1 MFDTGISGLQAAS
14 TDLSVIGNNVANAS
28 TTAFK
33 SSRANFADVYAA
45 SSAANAVG
53 MGTAVSSVDQLF
65 SQGSLKLTNNTLDLA
80 IQDGGFFGLSDKGAM
95 VYSRAGAFNADNNGY
110 VVNSSGQRLTG
121 FLGDGLGGI
130 SGQRGDLRIDTTT
143 APPKTTSLVTATMNL
158 QASSI
163 APTTPWTQDYA
174 FGSTAPAAATYNNS
188 TSLSIYDNLGNSHE
202 LAFYFVAK
210 DPTVAPNQANTW
222 DVHALIDGVTVKAA
236 GAAAGTPLTTVGF
249 DSMTGK
255 IATGSPVEITG
266 WQPLNSAG
274 ANNGAEIA
282 NFSIS
287 LAGSTQYAS
296 AFNVSAT
303 TQDGCTAGNLTRIGI
318 DPSGTITSYYSN
330 NQSRAQGRIGLYNF
344 PNPQGLKQL
353 GNTAWGAT
361 PNSGGAQ
368 IGAPGTG
375 SLGTVKSGA
384 LEQSNVD
391 VSAELVHLLLAQRNY
406 QANAQTIEA
415 DNKVTQTILNI
426 R

>member
-1 MFDTGISGLQAAS
+1 MFDTGISGLQAAT

-28 TTAFK
+28 TTGFK

-45 SSAANAVG
+45 SSASNAVG
-53 MGTAVSSVDQLF
+53 MGTTVSSVDQLF
-65 SQGSLKLTNNTLDLA
+65 AQGSLKLTNNTLDLA
-80 IQDGGFFGLSDKGAM
+80 VQDGGFFGLSDKGAM
-95 VYSRAGAFNADNNGY
+95 AYTRAGAFNADNNGY
-110 VVNSSGQRLTG
+110 IVNSSGQRLTG
-121 FLGDGLGGI
+121 FLGDGLGGV
-130 SGQRGDLRIDTTT
+130 SGQRGDLRIDTST
-143 APPKTTSLVTATMNL
+143 APPKATSLVTSTMNL
-158 QASSI
+158 KASSI
-163 APTTPWTQDYA
+163 PPTTPWTEDYA
-174 FGSTAPAAATYNNS
+174 FGSPAPVSATYNNS
-188 TSLSIYDNLGNSHE
+188 TSLSVYDNLGNSHE
-202 LAFYFVAK
+202 LSLYFVAK
-210 DPTVAPNQANTW
+210 DPTATPNTW
-222 DVHALIDGVTVKAA
+222 DVHALIDGVTVKSA
-236 GAAAGTPLTTVGF
+236 GAAAGGPLTTIGF
-249 DSMTGK
+249 DSATGK

-266 WQPLNSAG
+266 WQPLNSIG
-274 ANNGAEIA
+274 ANNGAQIG

-296 AFNVSAT
+296 PFNVSAT

-318 DPSGTITSYYSN
+318 DASGTITSYYSN
-330 NQSRAQGRIGLYNF
+330 NQSRAQGQIGLYNF
-344 PNPQGLKQL
+344 ANPQGLKQL

-391 VSAELVHLLLAQRNY
+391 VSAELVHLILAQRNY